1 MTNGAPI
8 RQRRRPIQNPILGW
22 YCERLTLCKLQSADN
37 VDCGLSLSS

>member
-22 YCERLTLCKLQSADN
+22 YCERLTIVQTAECRQ
-37 VDCGLSLSS
+37 CGLWTFT